1 MDHALGVSACKL
13 AKAAGLPIVA
23 NRTGGVGE
31 ILDAKDMSEFTVEK
45 MVEKT
50 AALY

>member
-1 MDHALGVSACKL
+1 LL
-13 AKAAGLPIVA
+13 EAKAAGLPIVA
-23 NRTGGVGE
+23 SRIGGVGE
-31 ILDAKDMSEFTVEK
+31 ILDAKDMSEFKLDK